1 LFKGAPEDFGWVVR
15 GTDLDK
21 VKHVMLQTLG
31 VNPVRGKTKLHPV
44 LQEAIDN
51 EELTEDALDL
61 IIEKVQ
67 NGSILR
73 AAGS

>member
-1 LFKGAPEDFGWVVR
+1 
-15 GTDLDK
+15 
-21 VKHVMLQTLG
+21 MLQTLG

-51 EELTEDALDL
+51 EELREDALDL